1 MKENVDYELI
11 PNQDESWDVRILTGD
26 FIETLIAFDVVA
38 LDEEAE
44 QMKFDF
50 SVKYTPTD
58 DVTSENYELQLV
70 AADILFD
77 VLENN
82 MDGGDDG
89 DKL

>member
-11 PNQDESWDVRILTGD
+11 PNDNESWDVRILTGD
-26 FIETLIAFDVVA
+26 FIETLITFDVVA

-77 VLENN
+77 VLDNN
-82 MDGGDDG
+82 MDSEDNG

>member
-38 LDEEAE
+38 LDEKAE

-58 DVTSENYELQLV
+58 DVTSENHELQLV

-82 MDGGDDG
+82 MGGGDER

>member
-58 DVTSENYELQLV
+58 DVTSENYELQLF

-82 MDGGDDG
+82 IDSEDNG

>member
-11 PNQDESWDVRILTGD
+11 PNENESWDVRILTGD

-38 LDEEAE
+38 LDEKAE

-58 DVTSENYELQLV
+58 DVTSENHELQLV

-82 MDGGDDG
+82 MGGGDER

>member
-11 PNQDESWDVRILTGD
+11 PNDNESWDVRILTGD

-77 VLENN
+77 VLDNN
-82 MDGGDDG
+82 MDSEDNG